1 MSYAKALEK
10 YAQLKN
16 KKSNQFIDDSL
27 ILCSKNNFKTL
38 YVEQMKKGYEEMA
51 SINLELSEEGCF
63 FELDQL
69 IEYEAWLSESDM
81 SDDDDD
87 SEKRGYILCRS

>member
-1 MSYAKALEK
+1 MSYAKALLK
-10 YAQLKN
+10 YSQLQN

-27 ILCSKNNFKTL
+27 ILCNKSSLKTQ
-38 YVEQMKKGYEEMA
+38 YVEQMRKGYEEMA
-51 SINLELSEEGCF
+51 SINQELSEDGCF

-87 SEKRGYILCRS
+87 SEKRGYILC